1 MLNKYLELLKK
12 GIESF
17 KHLGRNSSWLDY
29 LHTIRYEFL
38 ILFIILITIAAV
50 ILIITTPTIGTHKI
64 NKLFKKKSTYEKIKK
79 FILLYNDL
87 LNSMVDKFVYKY
99 SENQYEFCKQSINKL
114 INSIE
119 NILNYDCITDNEYLI
134 YLNNSLSNI
143 KTLLSDPATMTCYK
157 NQKDIEKTE
166 LYIQIKNL
174 KAQYKSQIVMHGQ
187 LKGFECFKNRLYGI
201 CDYNDFLYF
210 ISAFPEINNLFK
222 NIKIFKNKKI
232 DLIDTKKYH
241 IKNICL
247 KVLSLASLYIIYG
260 IFIIPLIMML
270 F

>member
-50 ILIITTPTIGTHKI
+50 ILIIITPTIGTHKI
-64 NKLFKKKSTYEKIKK
+64 NKLFKTKSTYEKIKK
-79 FILLYNDL
+79 FILSYSDL
-87 LNSMVDKFVYKY
+87 LNNMHDNFVYKY
-99 SENQYEFCKQSINKL
+99 SENQYEFCRQSINKL

-174 KAQYKSQIVMHGQ
+174 KAQYNSQIVMHGQ

-210 ISAFPEINNLFK
+210 ISAFPEINDLFK
-222 NIKIFKNKKI
+222 NIKIFKNKKSWGDI
-232 DLIDTKKYH
+232 TWH
-241 IKNICL
+241 
-247 KVLSLASLYIIYG
+247 
-260 IFIIPLIMML
+260 
-270 F
+270 